1 MNAWMLAFA
10 YLLPT
15 ALGGL
20 MLAMPRLGRGS
31 TFFAVTVPAGFAES
45 PAGRAIR
52 RTYRFGTLA
61 ALLLSLAA
69 ITPLWRWLDPEPAL
83 AVACTIGSLG
93 VSFGAIAVFVV
104 CRQRAMAYSRDRS
117 AERRIELMP
126 PDRLRDIVPR
136 PLWIHAVPYLP
147 VVAAMAWLAARI
159 GAPVGPESASA
170 PIDPAVVYGLPLLML
185 ATLALMHLIM
195 PLGLLI
201 RRLPGHRSR
210 VEAINRMVLW
220 MMLFLGLLGGWNALA
235 VLYGEAWIGGALG
248 VAVNLGC
255 TLAVLLVPVVMWRAG
270 SFARPGRPDDGDRS
284 PDAAWKLGLI
294 YYNPDDPALWL
305 EKRFG
310 VGYTLNFGRPAAWW
324 IIGAILAA
332 TGALVWV
339 ALP

>member
-1 MNAWMLAFA
+1 MNGWMLGFA
-10 YLLPT
+10 YLLP
-15 ALGGL
+15 AAIGGL

-31 TFFAVTVPAGFAES
+31 TFFAVTVPPGFGDS

-61 ALLLSLAA
+61 ATLVSLAV
-69 ITPLWRWLDPEPAL
+69 ITPLWWWLEPEPAL

-93 VSFGAIAVFVV
+93 VSLGAIAVFVL
-104 CRQRAMAYSRDRS
+104 CRQRAMVYSRDRS
-117 AERRIELMP
+117 AERRIELLP
-126 PDRLRDIVPR
+126 PDRLRDIVPE
-136 PLWIHAVPYLP
+136 PLWLHAVPYVP
-147 VVAAMAWLAARI
+147 VLAAMAWLAWRA
-159 GAPVGPESASA
+159 GMQVDTAPASSPAGPAL
-170 PIDPAVVYGLPLLML
+170 IYGLPLLML

-210 VEAINRMVLW
+210 VGAINRMLLW
-220 MMLFLGLLGGWNALA
+220 MMLFLGLLGGWNSLA
-235 VLYGEAWIGGALG
+235 VLYGESWIGGALG
-248 VAVNLGC
+248 IAVNLGC
-255 TLAVLLVPVVMWRAG
+255 TLAVLLVPIVMWRAG
-270 SFARPGRPDDGDRS
+270 SFARPGQPDDGDRS

-324 IIGAILAA
+324 IIGATLAA
-332 TGALVWV
+332 TAALVWV
-339 ALP
+339 AVP

>member
-1 MNAWMLAFA
+1 MNAWMLGFA

-15 ALGGL
+15 AIGGL

-31 TFFAVTVPAGFAES
+31 TFFAVTVPPGFAES

-52 RTYRFGTLA
+52 RTYSFGTLA
-61 ALLLSLAA
+61 AMLVSLAA
-69 ITPLWRWLDPEPAL
+69 ITPLWWWLEPEAAL
-83 AVACTIGSLG
+83 AAACTIGSLG
-93 VSFGAIAVFVV
+93 VSFGAIAVFVL
-104 CRQRAMAYSRDRS
+104 CRQRAMAYSQDRS
-117 AERRIELMP
+117 AERRIELLP

-136 PLWIHAVPYLP
+136 PLWLHAVPYAP
-147 VVAAMAWLAARI
+147 VLAAMAWLAGQA
-159 GAPVGPESASA
+159 ASASDAESALS
-170 PIDPAVVYGLPLLML
+170 PIGPAVIYGLPLLML

-210 VEAINRMVLW
+210 VAAINRMLLW
-220 MMLFLGLLGGWNALA
+220 MMLFLGLLGGWNSLA
-235 VLYGEAWIGGALG
+235 VLYGEAWIGGVLG
-248 VAVNLGC
+248 TAVNLAC
-255 TLAVLLVPVVMWRAG
+255 TLAMLMVPIAMWRAG
-270 SFARPGRPDDGDRS
+270 SFTRPGQPDEGDRS

-294 YYNPDDPALWL
+294 YYNPEDPALWL

-324 IIGAILAA
+324 IIGATLAA
-332 TGALVWV
+332 TAALLWV